1 MDAKTPLGTEDLA
14 DTLRRIAEALE
25 RLSPRP
31 PAAPDLGAAD
41 AFVWHPDG
49 RRLAPGPQGQSRRH
63 GPAARASTGCAT
75 C

>member
-1 MDAKTPLGTEDLA
+1 MDAKTPAADDLT

-25 RLSPRP
+25 RLSPRV
-31 PAAPDLGAAD
+31 PAAPDLAAAD

-49 RRLAPGPQGQSRRH
+49 RGWCPSPRSIG
-63 GPAARASTGCAT
+63 STCRCCAGSTACAT